1 VPLVSHFI
9 SFFQSPV
16 FGEGEVMSFFKRLL
30 ASSGFSDLILVNLL
44 LKKRRFYRDEI
55 IETP

>member
-1 VPLVSHFI
+1 
-9 SFFQSPV
+9 
-16 FGEGEVMSFFKRLL
+16 MSFFKRSL